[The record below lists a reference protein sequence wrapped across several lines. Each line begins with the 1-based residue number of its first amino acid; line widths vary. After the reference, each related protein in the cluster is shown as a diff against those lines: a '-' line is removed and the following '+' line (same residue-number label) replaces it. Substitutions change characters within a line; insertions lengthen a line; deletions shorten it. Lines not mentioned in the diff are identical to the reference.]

1 MPDYFQIL
9 GAAIRTA
16 QQVGPATR
24 VATAARDAIRDRN
37 PDAIAYLVA
46 QGWKDALDIAQPGLG
61 DAASSLIW
69 HANQA
74 HRETLAAIEGNAAN
88 GYHVEVEGYPWDTAF
103 RYLRGL
109 RWGSFTI
116 LGPRGQGKTQLALRL
131 AEKWRDKL
139 GYEVE
144 TVGMYPEDRP
154 SWATG
159 VLPEDFVKRAVRLR
173 AAINA
178 VDTQGVER
186 DPLDAMFDDGA
197 PKKRATSLTVEQ
209 ADQLLTAYSGRI
221 VIFDE
226 VGLNLG
232 RGGMSALRNAML
244 DLFNQ
249 ARHLGWLIIYCAQ
262 SSRQIPPD
270 LLNGLGVFVKRPLG
284 DEAGTDRDR
293 GPTKEIWEA
302 AVPAFELLRQ
312 HPN

>member
-1 MPDYFQIL
+1 
-9 GAAIRTA
+9 
-16 QQVGPATR
+16 
-24 VATAARDAIRDRN
+24 
-37 PDAIAYLVA
+37 
-46 QGWKDALDIAQPGLG
+46 
-61 DAASSLIW
+61 
-69 HANQA
+69 
-74 HRETLAAIEGNAAN
+74 
-88 GYHVEVEGYPWDTAF
+88 
-103 RYLRGL
+103 
-109 RWGSFTI
+109 
-116 LGPRGQGKTQLALRL
+116 
-131 AEKWRDKL
+131 
-139 GYEVE
+139 
-144 TVGMYPEDRP
+144 MYPEDRP

-302 AVPAFELLRQ
+302 AVAAFELLRQ
-312 HPN
+312 QPNYAAMPDPRAWAWCKFQDIGQGRRWTGLAPFYQAGHDLAAPAESNIIEGEFTEVLG